1 MRRWVGGSVF
11 FGIALVLAA
20 CGTQRPAPVV
30 DRSGATGVRPDAA
43 AGTSLPP
50 APRVAKEGNYTV
62 QRGDTLYSIAT
73 SFGVDVR
80 ELARWNNLGD
90 AASLSVGQ
98 TLRVTAPPASAA
110 TVTPV
115 APVGSAEVRPLPG
128 ADASPPVATAP
139 GATLPPAAPILPAMP
154 STPSPQ
160 PQPVVPGAATLP
172 PETSKPAPL
181 ESSVQWLWPA
191 PGKVIE
197 NFDETR
203 NKGLDIAGNDGD
215 PVQAA
220 GDGEVVYVGSAL
232 RGYGNLVIVKHNDE
246 FISAYAHNRQVLVKQ
261 GQAVK
266 RGQRIAEFGRS
277 DADRVKLHFEI
288 RRHGKPVDPL
298 RYLPVR

>member
-1 MRRWVGGSVF
+1 
-11 FGIALVLAA
+11 
-20 CGTQRPAPVV
+20 
-30 DRSGATGVRPDAA
+30 
-43 AGTSLPP
+43 
-50 APRVAKEGNYTV
+50 
-62 QRGDTLYSIAT
+62 
-73 SFGVDVR
+73 
-80 ELARWNNLGD
+80 
-90 AASLSVGQ
+90 
-98 TLRVTAPPASAA
+98 
-110 TVTPV
+110 
-115 APVGSAEVRPLPG
+115 
-128 ADASPPVATAP
+128 
-139 GATLPPAAPILPAMP
+139 MP

-160 PQPVVPGAATLP
+160 PPPAVPGTATVP
-172 PETSKPAPL
+172 PETAKPPL
-181 ESSVQWLWPA
+181 ESSVQWQWPA

-215 PVQAA
+215 PVAAA

-246 FISAYAHNRQVLVKQ
+246 FISAYAHNRQILVKQ

-277 DADRVKLHFEI
+277 DAERIKLHFEI

>member
-1 MRRWVGGSVF
+1 MRRWVGGSVC
-11 FGIALVLAA
+11 FGVALLMAA
-20 CGTQRPAPVV
+20 CASQRPAPVV
-30 DRSGATGVRPDAA
+30 DRSGPTGVRPDAVA
-43 AGTSLPP
+43 AAPP
-50 APRVAKEGNYTV
+50 SAQRVAKEGIYTV

-90 AASLSVGQ
+90 TASLSVGQ
-98 TLRVTAPPASAA
+98 ALRVTAPPATAA

-115 APVGSAEVRPLPG
+115 APAGSAEVRPLPG
-128 ADASPPVATAP
+128 ADASQSGVPSP
-139 GATLPPAAPILPAMP
+139 GATLPPAPPVTPALP
-154 STPSPQ
+154 STSAPQ
-160 PQPVVPGAATLP
+160 VAPAVPGAATVP
-172 PETSKPAPL
+172 PEPAKPAPL
-181 ESSVQWLWPA
+181 ESSVQWQWPA

-215 PVQAA
+215 PVLAA

-246 FISAYAHNRQVLVKQ
+246 FISAYAHNRQILVKQ

-277 DADRVKLHFEI
+277 DADRIKLHFEI

>member
-1 MRRWVGGSVF
+1 MRRWFGGSVF
-11 FGIALVLAA
+11 FGIALILAA

-30 DRSGATGVRPDAA
+30 DRSGPTGVRPDAA
-43 AGTSLPP
+43 AAAS
-50 APRVAKEGNYTV
+50 APSTQRVAKEGIYTV

-90 AASLSVGQ
+90 SASLSVGQ
-98 TLRVTAPPASAA
+98 TVRVTAPPATAA

-128 ADASPPVATAP
+128 ADASPPVVPSPSAA
-139 GATLPPAAPILPAMP
+139 LPPAAPITPAMP
-154 STPSPQ
+154 STQ
-160 PQPVVPGAATLP
+160 PPPAVPGAAAVP
-172 PETSKPAPL
+172 PETAKPPL
-181 ESSVQWLWPA
+181 ESSVQWQWPA

-215 PVQAA
+215 PVVAA

-246 FISAYAHNRQVLVKQ
+246 FISAYAHNRQILVKQ

-266 RGQRIAEFGRS
+266 RGQRVAEFGRS
-277 DADRVKLHFEI
+277 DADRIKLHFEI